1 RDLTDEQIM
10 EISLIENLQR
20 EDLNPIEEAQAYQK
34 LMKQFDMTQDQLAQK
49 VSKSRTLIANTVRL
63 LKLDDVIQQMIID
76 KRLSSGHAR
85 ALLGLD
91 DQLDIYETAQKVINE
106 ALSVRQTEDLVRM
119 INEKKSL
126 PVKETNKEEESEQI
140 KLIYAKYEE
149 TLRDIIGTKVNI
161 KRKKNQKGKIE
172 IEYYNLD
179 DLDRIFALLGT
190 LNKQEA

>member
-1 RDLTDEQIM
+1 MVLLVA
-10 EISLIENLQR
+10 EISV
-20 EDLNPIEEAQAYQK
+20 YQK

-76 KRLSSGHAR
+76 RKLSSGHAR
-85 ALLGLD
+85 ALLGLE
-91 DQLDIYETAQKVINE
+91 DQLEIYETAQKVINE
-106 ALSVRQTEDLVRM
+106 ALSVRQTEELVKI
-119 INEKKSL
+119 INEKKNL
-126 PVKETNKEEESEQI
+126 PVKETDKEEENEQI
-140 KLIYAKYEE
+140 NLIYAKYEE